1 MCPRRASCNTATVPQ
16 SSSTRPDDPANDA
29 TEKRSL
35 ENVKQSSVS
44 FGALRQGDFRA
55 YFCFTMLA
63 MMADNIEHVI
73 SYWVIYE
80 LFQWPELQG
89 FAVISHWSPFL
100 LLSWYVG
107 LLSDRFDCRRVI
119 QWAMILY
126 FVLTIAWAYFIM
138 TGTLRVWHAC
148 ALLVVHGVAGVLW
161 SPGSQLILHDM
172 VGPEYLQSAVRL
184 SATGR
189 QLGILM
195 GPALG
200 GYMMLTLGAGW
211 GLVVNA
217 LFYLP
222 LTLWLSTVPYTG
234 HGPNVVQ
241 RRRVTWAR
249 ALEALREARSNHVI
263 VSMVCL
269 VGLSS
274 LLVGNAFQAQMPGFA
289 ASLGKGEVGYS
300 ILLAANGAG
309 AFVSGVLLESQ
320 GFLQARART
329 AIVLAIL
336 WCVALGIFAFTP
348 YYYMAVG
355 LLFAAGFL
363 NLAFLT
369 MSQTLVQL
377 ISPAHLRGQLIGLF
391 IMSGLGLRTFS
402 GITVGIVGGTIGIQW
417 SLGLS
422 CAVLL
427 AVMLLLLVVTA
438 RTRGDEA
445 SA

>member
-1 MCPRRASCNTATVPQ
+1 MEVAQSRA
-16 SSSTRPDDPANDA
+16 
-29 TEKRSL
+29 
-35 ENVKQSSVS
+35 S
-44 FGALRQGDFRA
+44 FGALRQGHFRA
-55 YFCFTMLA
+55 YFSFTMLA

-73 SYWVIYE
+73 SYWVIHE
-80 LFQWPELQG
+80 LFKWPELQG

-126 FVLTIAWAYFIM
+126 IVLTLAWAWFIA

-172 VGPEYLQSAVRL
+172 VGPEHLQSAVRL
-184 SATGR
+184 SATSR
-189 QLGILM
+189 QLGILL

-200 GYMMLTLGAGW
+200 GYMMFKLGTAW
-211 GLVVNA
+211 GLVANA
-217 LFYLP
+217 LLYVP
-222 LTLWLSTVPYTG
+222 LTLWLSRVPYAG
-234 HGPNVVQ
+234 HGAEQVQ
-241 RRRVTWAR
+241 ARRVTWVR

-263 VSMVCL
+263 VSMIGL

-289 ASLGKGEVGYS
+289 ARLGKGEAGYS
-300 ILLAANGAG
+300 VLLAANGAG
-309 AFVSGVLLESQ
+309 AFVSGVLLESR

-329 AIVLAIL
+329 AIVLALL
-336 WCVALGIFAFTP
+336 WCTALGLFAFTP
-348 YYYMAVG
+348 YYHLAVG

-402 GITVGIVGGTIGIQW
+402 GITVGVVGGAIGIQW

-422 CAVLL
+422 CGVLL
-427 AVMLLLLVVTA
+427 AIMLLLLVVTA
-438 RTRGDEA
+438 RARGDEA
-445 SA
+445 GV

>member
-1 MCPRRASCNTATVPQ
+1 MQ
-16 SSSTRPDDPANDA
+16 SR
-29 TEKRSL
+29 
-35 ENVKQSSVS
+35 VS
-44 FGALRQGDFRA
+44 FGALRQGHFRA
-55 YFCFTMLA
+55 YFSFTMLA

-73 SYWVIYE
+73 SYWVLYD
-80 LFQWPELQG
+80 LFKWPELQG

-126 FVLTIAWAYFIM
+126 IVLTIAWAWYII

-172 VGPEYLQSAVRL
+172 VGPEHLQSAVRL
-184 SATGR
+184 SATSR
-189 QLGILM
+189 QLGILA
-195 GPALG
+195 GPAVG
-200 GYMMLTLGAGW
+200 GCMMLRLGAAW
-211 GLVVNA
+211 GLVANS
-217 LFYLP
+217 LFYVP
-222 LTLWLSTVPYTG
+222 LTLWLSRVPYTG
-234 HGPNVVQ
+234 HGTRQVQ
-241 RRRVTWAR
+241 ARRVTWAR
-249 ALEALREARSNHVI
+249 ALEALREVRNNRVI
-263 VSMVCL
+263 VSMICL

-274 LLVGNAFQAQMPGFA
+274 LLVGNAFQSQMPGFA
-289 ASLGKGEVGYS
+289 ERLGRGELGYS
-300 ILLAANGAG
+300 VLLAANGAG
-309 AFVSGVLLESQ
+309 AFLSGVLLESR

-329 AIVLAIL
+329 AIVLALL
-336 WCVALGIFAFTP
+336 WCAALGMFAFTP
-348 YYYMAVG
+348 YFHLAVG

-377 ISPAHLRGQLIGLF
+377 VSPPHLRGQLIGLF

-402 GITVGIVGGTIGIQW
+402 GVTVGIMGGLIGIQW

-422 CAVLL
+422 CGLLLAMMLVLL
-427 AVMLLLLVVTA
+427 AGT
-438 RTRGDEA
+438 TRVGGGAAEA
-445 SA
+445 

>member
-1 MCPRRASCNTATVPQ
+1 MPQ
-16 SSSTRPDDPANDA
+16 APSSHAPAGGSG
-29 TEKRSL
+29 EGRSL
-35 ENVKQSSVS
+35 KDVAQSRVS
-44 FGALRQGDFRA
+44 FGALRQSHFRA
-55 YFCFTMLA
+55 YFFYTMLA

-80 LFQWPELQG
+80 LFRWPELQG

-119 QWAMILY
+119 QAAMILY
-126 FVLTIAWAYFIM
+126 FVLTIAWAFFIV

-172 VGPEYLQSAVRL
+172 VGPEHLQSAVRL
-184 SATGR
+184 SATSR

-195 GPALG
+195 GPAVG
-200 GYMMLTLGAGW
+200 GYMMLRLGAAW

-217 LFYLP
+217 LFYVP
-222 LTLWLSTVPYTG
+222 LTLWLARVPYTG
-234 HGPNVVQ
+234 HGANAVKA
-241 RRRVTWAR
+241 RRVTWAR

-269 VGLSS
+269 VGFSS

-289 ASLGKGEVGYS
+289 ASLGKGEAGYS
-300 ILLAANGAG
+300 FLLAANGAG
-309 AFVSGVLLESQ
+309 AFLSGVLLETR

-329 AIVLAIL
+329 AIVLALL
-336 WCVALGIFAFTP
+336 WCAALGIFAFTSL
-348 YYYMAVG
+348 YYVALA

-377 ISPAHLRGQLIGLF
+377 ISPVHLRGQLIGLF

-402 GITVGIVGGTIGIQW
+402 GFTVGILGGAIGIRW

-422 CAVLL
+422 CGVLVAVMLALL
-427 AVMLLLLVVTA
+427 AVTA
-438 RTRGDEA
+438 RAQRRGAEG
-445 SA
+445 

>member
-1 MCPRRASCNTATVPQ
+1 MA
-16 SSSTRPDDPANDA
+16 
-29 TEKRSL
+29 
-35 ENVKQSSVS
+35 QSSVS
-44 FGALRQGDFRA
+44 FGALRQGHFRA

-309 AFVSGVLLESQ
+309 AFVSGVLLESK

-336 WCVALGIFAFTP
+336 WCAALGIFAFTP

-355 LLFAAGFL
+355 LLVRRRLPEPRLPHHVANPG
-363 NLAFLT
+363 
-369 MSQTLVQL
+369 
-377 ISPAHLRGQLIGLF
+377 PAHFAGPPAWPVDRALHHVRPRAPDLQRHHRGDRG
-391 IMSGLGLRTFS
+391 RHHRHP
-402 GITVGIVGGTIGIQW
+402 VVP
-417 SLGLS
+417 GLS
-422 CAVLL
+422 CGVLL
-427 AVMLLLLVVTA
+427 VVMLLLLVITSRA
-438 RTRGDEA
+438 RSA
-445 SA
+445 SLPPQ